1 MRTCIHAVFD
11 AGDPFGDVYAKIS
24 PCVPGSASVPVVPH
38 IVRAAESTG
47 PDMRAELGIP
57 EDATVFVRTQ
67 RGSNPRAL
75 ATHAPLM
82 STLCSSLLAPRF
94 STICS
99 DTNPLLERRVWKGP
113 LRRI

>member
-24 PCVPGSASVPVVPH
+24 PCVPGGASVPVVPH

-57 EDATVFVRTQ
+57 EDATVFVCTQ
-67 RGSNPRAL
+67 RDSSPRGSSHTRSADVHAL
-75 ATHAPLM
+75 LLA
-82 STLCSSLLAPRF
+82 SCSSLL
-94 STICS
+94 
-99 DTNPLLERRVWKGP
+99 DNLL
-113 LRRI
+113 